1 MKPEFSPPALKFR
14 DFRCFHM
21 FSLSLN
27 NAFITRKQSIACSFV
42 PQSRNRLHN
51 FFKVM
56 IDVRIRSSIDQ
67 YFEKVMGPFYER
79 RREGAMYP
87 DERLLLSCVYRD

>member
-1 MKPEFSPPALKFR
+1 
-14 DFRCFHM
+14 M
-21 FSLSLN
+21 FLLSLN

-56 IDVRIRSSIDQ
+56 IALTLFALFDL

-79 RREGAMYP
+79 RRGAMYP
-87 DERLLLSCVYRD
+87 DERLLSERVYRDCSY